1 MYKRQVIGVAIAY
14 IVSYRIIIKGI
25 CNECK
30 GLGIFLI
37 LLMLVCFLLFTWFAP
52 QIGLFKD
59 QMCIRDRYGVR
70 LQARSLP

>member
-1 MYKRQVIGVAIAY
+1 MIADILIFVIGVAIAY

-59 QMCIRDRYGVR
+59 PITGGYGFIN
-70 LQARSLP
+70 A